1 MNLRYLKLTFRLE
14 VADSVE
20 DFSDFFAAR
29 SPGWQPLQQQ
39 GVP

>member
-20 DFSDFFAAR
+20 DFSYFLCCKAA
-29 SPGWQPLQQQ
+29 GWQLVQQQ